1 MESVRWGIFGTG
13 GIAQAVAGDFQFVA
27 DAELAAVASRTP
39 ERAQAFA
46 RRHGVARA
54 HGSYRAMLDDP
65 DIDAVYIATPN
76 SHHHDLALAA
86 IDAGKAVLVEKS
98 FTATYAGAQRVV
110 DAARAKG
117 VFAMEAMWT
126 RFLPAIS
133 AAREVVA
140 WGRIGEVLAVQGDLF
155 AYRDFD
161 PTNRLFAQ
169 ELAGGAL
176 LDVGVYV
183 VSFAHDFLGDVR
195 ETRCE
200 ARLYPNG
207 VDAAA
212 SITLRHSADGLS
224 SLACGLDGPGP
235 GRMIIVGSKGWVE
248 IDPRFHHASIVTINR
263 QGVLPRIIEA
273 PPTGHGYCHE
283 FAEATLRIL
292 AGETES
298 PTMPLDDTLEVMR
311 ILDDCLRYA
320 GVSHTE
326 ADMSE
331 DLQ

>member
-1 MESVRWGIFGTG
+1 MSSVRWGIFGTG
-13 GIAQAVAGDFQFVA
+13 AIAQAVASDFPFVA

-39 ERAQAFA
+39 DRATAFA
-46 RRHGVARA
+46 GRHGVPRA

-65 DIDAVYIATPN
+65 GIDAVYIATPH

-86 IDAGKAVLVEKS
+86 IDAGKAVVVEKS
-98 FTATYAGAQRVV
+98 FTATHAGAQRVV
-110 DAARAKG
+110 EAARVKG

-155 AYRDFD
+155 VHREFD
-161 PTNRLFAQ
+161 PSDRLFAP
-169 ELAGGAL
+169 ELAGGSL

-183 VSFAHDFLGDVR
+183 VSFAQAFLGDAR
-195 ETRCE
+195 EIRCE
-200 ARLYPNG
+200 ARLFPNG

-212 SITLRHSADGLS
+212 SITVRHSADGLA

-235 GRMIIVGSKGWVE
+235 GRMIIVGTKGWIEV
-248 IDPRFHHASIVTINR
+248 DPRFHHPSAVTVNR

-273 PPTGHGYCHE
+273 APTGRGYCHE
-283 FAEATLRIL
+283 FADATLRIL

-298 PTMPLDDTLEVMR
+298 PIMPLDDTLEVMR
-311 ILDDCLRYA
+311 ILDECLRQA
-320 GVSHTE
+320 GVSQAE
-326 ADMSE
+326 ADMSA
-331 DLQ
+331 DLG